1 MSWLPFSPDL
11 LALVFA
17 ALFLGGLV
25 KGTVGVGL
33 PLVVVSLLG
42 SFLNPKLAVVL
53 VTLPVVVANI
63 WQCVRSGVA
72 IEALRR
78 FWPLVLPFIVFTW
91 AGAQLLASMR
101 TDLLLGVLGLIVVC
115 FSLLT
120 LAQPHFR
127 LNPRYE
133 PVAGPG
139 VGILAGMLNGVSTV
153 NGPPLIMYLVE
164 LGMRKENFVGSY
176 GLIALAGSV
185 PLVLSYIGVGL
196 MGTTEFG
203 ASALALVPVLT
214 GVFVGERLRKR
225 IDADLFRKVLLIVL
239 IVLGMNLIRRAL
251 G

>member
-1 MSWLPFSPDL
+1 MNWLPFSPDF
-11 LALVFA
+11 LAFVFV

-53 VTLPVVVANI
+53 VTLPVVVANV
-63 WQCVRSGVA
+63 WQSVRSGVA
-72 IEALRR
+72 LEAFRR
-78 FWPLVLPFIVFTW
+78 FWPLILPFVVFTW
-91 AGAQLLASMR
+91 AGAQLLALMR

-120 LAQPHFR
+120 LVQPNFR
-127 LNPRYE
+127 LNARYE

-139 VGILAGMLNGVSTV
+139 VGLLAGLLNGVSTV
-153 NGPPLIMYLVE
+153 NGPPLVMYLVA
-164 LGMRKENFVGSY
+164 LGLRKDDFVGSY

-196 MGTTEFG
+196 MGPAEFG
-203 ASALALVPVLT
+203 ASTLALVPALA
-214 GVFVGERLRKR
+214 GVVMGERLRKR
-225 IDADLFRKVLLIVL
+225 IDADLFRKVLLAVL
-239 IVLGMNLIRRAL
+239 IVLGLNLIRRAL

>member
-1 MSWLPFSPDL
+1 MDWLPFSPDL

-53 VTLPVVVANI
+53 VALPVVVANV

-72 IEALRR
+72 IEAFRR
-78 FWPLVLPFIVFTW
+78 FWPLIFFFVVFTW
-91 AGAQLLASMR
+91 VGAQLLASMR
-101 TDLLLGVLGLIVVC
+101 TDLLLGVLGMIVVC

-120 LAQPHFR
+120 LVQPDFR
-127 LNPRYE
+127 LTPRYE
-133 PVAGPG
+133 RVAGPG
-139 VGILAGMLNGVSTV
+139 VGVFAGLLNGVSTV
-153 NGPPLIMYLVE
+153 NGPPLIMYLVA
-164 LGMRKENFVGSY
+164 LGLRKDNFIGSY

-196 MGTTEFG
+196 MGTAEFG
-203 ASALALVPVLT
+203 ASALALVPALA
-214 GVFVGERLRKR
+214 GVVVGERLRKR
-225 IDADLFRKVLLIVL
+225 IDANLFRKVLLAVL
-239 IVLGMNLIRRAL
+239 IVLGLNLIRRGL
-251 G
+251 W

>member
-1 MSWLPFSPDL
+1 MNWLPFSPDS
-11 LALVFA
+11 LALVFV

-53 VTLPVVVANI
+53 VTLPVVVANV
-63 WQCVRSGVA
+63 WQSVRSGVA
-72 IEALRR
+72 LEAFRR
-78 FWPLVLPFIVFTW
+78 FWPLIFPFVVFTW
-91 AGAQLLASMR
+91 AGAQLLALMR

-120 LAQPHFR
+120 LAQPNFR
-127 LNPRYE
+127 LSSRYE

-139 VGILAGMLNGVSTV
+139 VGLLAGLLNGVSTV
-153 NGPPLIMYLVE
+153 NGPPLVMYLVA
-164 LGMRKENFVGSY
+164 LGLRKDDFVGSY

-196 MGTTEFG
+196 MGPAEFG
-203 ASALALVPVLT
+203 ASTLALVPALA
-214 GVFVGERLRKR
+214 GVVMGERLRKR
-225 IDADLFRKVLLIVL
+225 IDADLFRKVLLVVL
-239 IVLGMNLIRRAL
+239 IVLGLNLIRRAL

>member
-1 MSWLPFSPDL
+1 
-11 LALVFA
+11 
-17 ALFLGGLV
+17 
-25 KGTVGVGL
+25 
-33 PLVVVSLLG
+33 
-42 SFLNPKLAVVL
+42 
-53 VTLPVVVANI
+53 
-63 WQCVRSGVA
+63 
-72 IEALRR
+72 
-78 FWPLVLPFIVFTW
+78 
-91 AGAQLLASMR
+91 
-101 TDLLLGVLGLIVVC
+101 
-115 FSLLT
+115 LT

-153 NGPPLIMYLVE
+153 NGPPLIMYLVA
-164 LGMRKENFVGSY
+164 LGLRKENFVGSY